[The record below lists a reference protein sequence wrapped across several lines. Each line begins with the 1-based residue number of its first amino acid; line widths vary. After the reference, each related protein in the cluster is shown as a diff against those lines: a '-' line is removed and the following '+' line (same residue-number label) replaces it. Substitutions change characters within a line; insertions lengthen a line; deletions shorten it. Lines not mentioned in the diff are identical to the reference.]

1 MITPDFSCQVIR
13 HDVYVSGYRAR
24 TMWGGGPAIL
34 RMAHSQFVE
43 LLPLNEVPALTLES
57 IDGKK
62 VALSAFQGGAVLVS
76 L

>member
-1 MITPDFSCQVIR
+1 
-13 HDVYVSGYRAR
+13 
-24 TMWGGGPAIL
+24 MWGGEPAIL